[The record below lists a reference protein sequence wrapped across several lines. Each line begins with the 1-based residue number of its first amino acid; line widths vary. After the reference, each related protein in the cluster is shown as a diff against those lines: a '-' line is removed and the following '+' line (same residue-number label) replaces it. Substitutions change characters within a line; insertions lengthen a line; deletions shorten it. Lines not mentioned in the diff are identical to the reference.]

1 LLRGSGALPTFGAP
15 GGLLLVEIQ
24 HAFLVQNADD
34 LVDRGRIAFHDHH
47 GAAAD
52 HALGIGM
59 GIRSRDAQILQE
71 RREVVRG
78 GPNVDVVGRNA
89 GLLQVARSGG
99 RVMLAMEEGCD
110 GLGHR
115 FDPLQA
121 ASQCTTSHPD
131 PPPARI
137 GACGAARARYIM
149 ATSGTVMRWIVM
161 ANPLKLVSAQPKG
174 MPGVVASAVY
184 AGGRRV
190 LEIPIEEAGEW
201 SRKPGHVVWIGL
213 HEPGLDLLRRVQAEF
228 GLHELAIEDALKAHQ
243 RPKIEQYGDALFV
256 VARTAQMVEGRI
268 AFGETHLFVGR
279 GYVVSVRHG
288 ASTTYTPVRERCE
301 AAPKALSEGEDF
313 ILYAILDFIVDN
325 YMPVIETIQEEVE
338 EIEDSILTANQ
349 PQNQIVRLYQL
360 RRDLLRLRN
369 AAVPL
374 VEVCRRL
381 EQPGMPGVDA
391 AMQPLF
397 RDVSDH
403 IRRVQEEIESLR
415 EVLAFAFESSLMT
428 GQSQQ
433 NEITRK
439 LAAWAAILA
448 VPTAVAGIYGM
459 NFDVLP
465 ELHWKYG
472 YPFVLTIIV
481 LTCTWL
487 YWRFR
492 RKQWL

>member
-1 LLRGSGALPTFGAP
+1 
-15 GGLLLVEIQ
+15 
-24 HAFLVQNADD
+24 
-34 LVDRGRIAFHDHH
+34 
-47 GAAAD
+47 
-52 HALGIGM
+52 
-59 GIRSRDAQILQE
+59 
-71 RREVVRG
+71 
-78 GPNVDVVGRNA
+78 
-89 GLLQVARSGG
+89 
-99 RVMLAMEEGCD
+99 
-110 GLGHR
+110 
-115 FDPLQA
+115 
-121 ASQCTTSHPD
+121 
-131 PPPARI
+131 
-137 GACGAARARYIM
+137 M
-149 ATSGTVMRWIVM
+149 ATAQDRLRWIVM
-161 ANPLKLVSAQPKG
+161 AKPLKLVSVPSKD

-184 AGGRRV
+184 ASGRRV
-190 LEIPIEEAGEW
+190 LEIPIEETGEW
-201 SRKPGHVVWIGL
+201 SRRPGHVVWIGL
-213 HEPGLDLLRRVQAEF
+213 HEPGLDLLRKVQAEF

-243 RPKIEQYGDALFV
+243 RPKLEQYGEALFV

-288 ASTTYTPVRERCE
+288 ASTTYAPVRERCE
-301 AAPKALSEGEDF
+301 AAPTALSEGEDF

-325 YMPVIETIQEEVE
+325 YMPVIEMIQAEVE
-338 EIEDSILTANQ
+338 EIEDSILGANQ

-381 EQPGMPGVDA
+381 EQPGLPGIDA

-428 GQSQQ
+428 GQAQQ

-459 NFDVLP
+459 NFDFMP
-465 ELHWKYG
+465 ELHSRYG
-472 YPFVLTIIV
+472 YPLVLTVIAV
-481 LTCTWL
+481 ACGWL
-487 YWRFR
+487 YWHFR
-492 RKQWL
+492 RRQWL